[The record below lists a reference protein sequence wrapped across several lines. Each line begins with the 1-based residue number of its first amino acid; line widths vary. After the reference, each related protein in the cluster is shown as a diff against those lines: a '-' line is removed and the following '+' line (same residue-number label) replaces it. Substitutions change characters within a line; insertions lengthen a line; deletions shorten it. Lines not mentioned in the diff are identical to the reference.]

1 MSKFIKRLRLY
12 SISDQNNAAPWIRG
26 NFPSIPYIVSLNG
39 FNQYG
44 LAAWTG
50 ISGEKFYGFDRGGPD
65 SSLVDQAY
73 ISKHFQIGPLGSH
86 CPNIAYIM
94 EGDSPSF
101 MGTMMNGLNGGPYDH
116 PEWGGYGGRYIFQ
129 DLTRQTMLYND
140 ARDNVT
146 GQNGD
151 WFVSNQATIW

>member
-1 MSKFIKRLRLY
+1 
-12 SISDQNNAAPWIRG
+12 
-26 NFPSIPYIVSLNG
+26 
-39 FNQYG
+39 
-44 LAAWTG
+44 
-50 ISGEKFYGFDRGGPD
+50 
-65 SSLVDQAY
+65 
-73 ISKHFQIGPLGSH
+73 
-86 CPNIAYIM
+86 M